1 VVTEQINRR
10 ERSGSAAQTP
20 ADPHAPSRASPSIA
34 GTPVILEETATM
46 AADRARRSV
55 PVLTVVITLLAL
67 YVVGQNA
74 VAAGDADQAARP
86 YKFRELPIPLP
97 AGYDQK
103 PMKSLREVN
112 PGYRHIAAWIS
123 AIGASVAINDLTGH
137 GRASSLC
144 LVDPRTDDVIV
155 THTPTAPQEDR
166 FTPFVLDP
174 APLPFD
180 RTMAPTGCTPGDY
193 NLDGRM
199 DLLITYWGRT
209 PILFLAK
216 SDATGVSDDAYQ
228 RQELVPAESLDG
240 RYHGPRWNTDAVH
253 VGDYDGDARPDVFIG
268 NYFPDS
274 DVLDPDG
281 MKNVEMNLSMSSATN
296 GGGGH
301 VLRWQSATSGP
312 VPSASYVPEPK
323 AIPYDAATG
332 WTLSASGADLD
343 GDGLTELYVGNDFG
357 HDHLLHNRSTPGE
370 IRFGLVKGSGSPTT
384 PKSFKLGDDSFK
396 GMGVDFGDPSSKG
409 SFDLVVSNI
418 TAAWGLQE
426 SNFFWENQTRD
437 QGEMRQRLAAGDAP
451 FTQRAQDYG
460 LAWTGW
466 CWDVKF
472 GDFLNNGDLAVVQ
485 SDGFI
490 KGERNR
496 WNWLQELAMVND
508 VLMSNPNMWP
518 NMQEG
523 DDLAGDDVL
532 AFYAKGA
539 DGRYVNIAGQLGF
552 DEPVPS
558 RAIATGDTTGTGAL
572 DFAVAR
578 QWGPS
583 SFYVNESPELG
594 EVLTLRLYQ
603 PPAGDAAASAAGGGL
618 SGVGP
623 PAYGATVTFTTSDG
637 RTQASHL
644 DGGGGHSGFRSFE
657 VRAGLGEAAGPVEAR
672 VKWRDAG
679 GVLRDETVELAPGT
693 HSLVLSSTVQ
703 EVSPR

>member
-1 VVTEQINRR
+1 M
-10 ERSGSAAQTP
+10 
-20 ADPHAPSRASPSIA
+20 
-34 GTPVILEETATM
+34 PV
-46 AADRARRSV
+46 DRARKSV
-55 PVLTVVITLLAL
+55 PVITVLITLLVL
-67 YVVGQNA
+67 YVAGQSA
-74 VAAGDADQAARP
+74 VAAGDADQTAQP

-97 AGYDQK
+97 EGYADK
-103 PMKSLREVN
+103 PMKNLRQVN
-112 PGYRHIAAWIS
+112 PGYEHIAAWIS
-123 AIGASVAINDLTGH
+123 GIGASVAINDLTGH
-137 GRASSLC
+137 GRADSLC

-155 THTPTAPQEDR
+155 TYTPTAPQEDR
-166 FTPFVLDP
+166 FAPFVLDP
-174 APLPFD
+174 APLPYD
-180 RTMAPTGCTPGDY
+180 RTMAPTGCTPGDF
-193 NLDGRM
+193 NVDGRM

-216 SDATGVSDDAYQ
+216 ADATTVGNAAYQ
-228 RQELVPAESLDG
+228 RQELVPNESLDG
-240 RYHGPRWNTDAVH
+240 RYHGPKWNTDAIH

-281 MKNVEMNLSMSSATN
+281 LKNVEMNLSMSSATN

-301 VLRWQSATSGP
+301 VLRWLSATSGP
-312 VPSASYVPEPK
+312 TPSASYVPEPK

-343 GDGLTELYVGNDFG
+343 GDGLTELYIGNDFG
-357 HDHLLHNRSTPGE
+357 HDHLLHNRSEPGE
-370 IRFGLVKGSGSPTT
+370 IRFAVTKGSGSPLT
-384 PKSFKLGDDSFK
+384 PKSFKMGDDSFK
-396 GMGVDFGDPSSKG
+396 GMGVDFADPGGKG
-409 SFDLVVSNI
+409 RFDLMVSNI
-418 TAAWGLQE
+418 TSAWGLQE
-426 SNFFWENQTRD
+426 SNFFWENQTSGNEDMRARLSA
-437 QGEMRQRLAAGDAP
+437 GEAP
-451 FTQRAQDYG
+451 FKQRAEDYG

-496 WNWLQELAMVND
+496 WNWLQELAMIND
-508 VLMSNPNMWP
+508 VLMSNPAMWP
-518 NMQEG
+518 NMKEG

-539 DGRYVNIAGQLGF
+539 DGRYVNISEQLGF
-552 DEPVPS
+552 DEEIPS

-583 SFYVNESPELG
+583 SFYANEAPDRG
-594 EVLTLRLYQ
+594 EALSLALYQ
-603 PPAGDAAASAAGGGL
+603 PAVGGGAAGSGL
-618 SGVGP
+618 SGIGA
-623 PAYGATVTFTTSDG
+623 PAYGTTVTIKTSDG

-657 VRAGLGEAAGPVEAR
+657 VRFGLGEAAGPVEATIN
-672 VKWRDAG
+672 WRDADG
-679 GVLRDETVELAPGT
+679 RLHNQTVGLAPGA
-693 HSLVLSSTVQ
+693 HSLVLSNTVQ

>member
-1 VVTEQINRR
+1 M
-10 ERSGSAAQTP
+10 P
-20 ADPHAPSRASPSIA
+20 
-34 GTPVILEETATM
+34 
-46 AADRARRSV
+46 ADRARKSV
-55 PVLTVVITLLAL
+55 PILAVIITLLAL
-67 YVVGQNA
+67 YVAGQSA
-74 VAAGDADQAARP
+74 VAVGGEDQAAKP

-97 AGYDQK
+97 DGYNEK
-103 PMKSLREVN
+103 PMKSLRQVN
-112 PGYRHIAAWIS
+112 PGYQHIVAWIS

-137 GRASSLC
+137 GRANSLC

-155 THTPTAPQEDR
+155 TYTPTAAQEDR
-166 FTPFVLDP
+166 FPPFVLDP

-180 RTMAPTGCTPGDY
+180 KTMAPTGCTPGDY
-193 NLDGRM
+193 NMDGRM

-216 SDATGVSDDAYQ
+216 SDATTVSNNAYQ
-228 RQELVPAESLDG
+228 RQELIAAESLDG
-240 RYHGPRWNTDAVH
+240 RYHGPKWNSDAVH
-253 VGDYDGDARPDVFIG
+253 VGDYDGDARPDIFVG

-274 DVLDPDG
+274 DILDPDG

-301 VLRWQSATSGP
+301 VLRWYAATSGP

-343 GDGLTELYVGNDFG
+343 GDGLTELYIGNDFG
-357 HDHLLHNRSTPGE
+357 HDHLLHNRSKPGE
-370 IRFGLVKGSGSPTT
+370 IRFGLTSGSRSPIT
-384 PKSFKLGDDSFK
+384 PKSFELGNDSFK
-396 GMGVDFGDPSSKG
+396 GMGVDFADPNSKG
-409 SFDLVVSNI
+409 RFDIMVSNI
-418 TAAWGLQE
+418 TSAWGLQE
-426 SNFFWENQTRD
+426 SNFLWENEARD
-437 QGEMRQRLAAGDAP
+437 NEDMRGQLANGDAP
-451 FTQRAQDYG
+451 FTQRAEDYG

-472 GDFLNNGDLAVVQ
+472 GDFLNDGNLAVVQ

-496 WNWLQELAMVND
+496 WNWLQELAIVND

-532 AFYAKGA
+532 AFYAKGP
-539 DGRYVNIAGQLGF
+539 DGRYVNVSKQLGL
-552 DEPVPS
+552 DVPIPS
-558 RAIATGDTTGTGAL
+558 RAVATGDTTGTGAL

-583 SFYVNESPELG
+583 SFYANEAPDRGAALS
-594 EVLTLRLYQ
+594 LRLYQ
-603 PPAGDAAASAAGGGL
+603 PPNGGDIASGARTGL
-618 SGVGP
+618 SGVGA
-623 PAYGATVTFTTSDG
+623 PAYGATVTVTTSDG
-637 RTQASHL
+637 RTQVSHL

-657 VRAGLGEAAGPVEAR
+657 VRFGLGAATGPVTAR
-672 VKWRDAG
+672 VNWRDADG
-679 GVLRDETVELAPGT
+679 QLRNEAVQLAPGT

-703 EVSPR
+703 EVPTR